1 MSKELIEE
9 LNNSFKAFQ
18 MAYDEQLEKVKAGLS
33 TAVTS
38 DKVEALNA
46 QITKLQGD
54 IEEAKKAHNQA
65 AMQIAALEIGGM
77 GSGKKVDRET
87 LALQATQFYARK
99 NGNDNQ
105 KIGPQEIEGYSAYC
119 KAFAA
124 WVRRGDALDDPE
136 IRNAMQVGSDPN
148 GGYWVP
154 TEKLSEVLKKL
165 HETSPMREVADV
177 MNITGDSIEFM
188 TDMDLATSGGWV
200 GETETRGDT
209 ETPGLGMQTMYVR
222 EQYAQPKA
230 TQKLLDMST
239 VNVEAWLMAKISEIL
254 TLTENTAYVSGSG
267 VKSPRGFLDYASAAV
282 TTADKTRAWGVLQYV
297 ATGEAGGFPMVSGL
311 PGAHDADF
319 LINLTTA
326 LRAPFRAGAVFAMN
340 RLTEAEFRKL
350 KDADGRYLITGGI
363 EGAFT
368 GFQLGGFPI
377 RHFEDMPVIGSNSYS
392 VAFGNFR
399 QGYQILDGR
408 GLRVL
413 RDPYTQKPFVKFYTT
428 KWTGGDIKRFD
439 AIKLLKFS
447 AS

>member
-1 MSKELIEE
+1 MKELIEKLQE
-9 LNNSFKAFQ
+9 TFLNFQ
-18 MAYDEQLEKVKAGLS
+18 KSYDEQLKKVKEGLS
-33 TAVTS
+33 TAATS

-46 QITKLQGD
+46 EITRLQGD

-65 AMQIAALEIGGM
+65 ALQIAALEIGGS

-87 LALQATQFYARK
+87 LALHATQFYARK

-105 KIGPQEIEGYSAYC
+105 RVEQQDIEAYSKYC
-119 KAFAA
+119 TAFAS
-124 WVRRGDALDDPE
+124 WVKRGDHALNDPD

-154 TEKLSEVLKKL
+154 TEKLSEVLTKL
-165 HETSPMREVADV
+165 HETSPMRELADV
-177 MNITGDSIEFM
+177 MTITGDSIEIM
-188 TDMDLATSGGWV
+188 TDMDLAESGGWV
-200 GETETRGDT
+200 GETETRNDT
-209 ETPGLGMQTMYVR
+209 DNPGLGMMTMYVR
-222 EQYAQPKA
+222 EQYAQPKT

-239 VNVEAWLMAKISEIL
+239 VNAEAWLMGKIEEIL
-254 TLTENTAYVSGSG
+254 SLTENTGYVSGNG
-267 VKSPRGFLDYASAAV
+267 VKSPRGFLDYASSAV

-297 ATGEAGGFPMVSGL
+297 ATGEDAGFPVNSGMS
-311 PGAHDADF
+311 GHDANFIID
-319 LINLTTA
+319 LTTA
-326 LRAPFRAGAVFAMN
+326 LRAPFRAGAVWVMN

-350 KDADGRYLITGGI
+350 KDNEGRYLVTGGI

-377 RHFEDMPVIGSNSYS
+377 RHFEDMPLIGSGSYS
-392 VAFGNFR
+392 AAFGNFR

-413 RDPYTQKPFVKFYTT
+413 RDPYTQKPYVKFYTT
-428 KWTGGDIKRFD
+428 KWTGGDVKRFD